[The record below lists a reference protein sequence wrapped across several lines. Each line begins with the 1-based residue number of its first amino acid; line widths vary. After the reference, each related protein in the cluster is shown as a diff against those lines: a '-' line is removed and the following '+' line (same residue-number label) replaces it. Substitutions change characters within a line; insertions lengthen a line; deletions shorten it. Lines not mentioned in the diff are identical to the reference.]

1 MVDKNKLIK
10 VSNRDSGSVGYQLP
24 ELRVIRNF
32 QKGETKEIS
41 MDELRQL
48 SYIPGGQVILNECLI
63 IHDQEALAE
72 LLPECEP
79 EYFYTEEDIK
89 NLLLTGTMDQFMD
102 CLDFAPG
109 GVIDILKNLAV
120 DLKVNDLAKRQAILE
135 KTGFNVT
142 KAIEINEASEVVEE
156 APQTTRRAAPI
167 TETAKKETTSAPA
180 RRTAAPATSAS
191 KYSVK
196 K

>member
-1 MVDKNKLIK
+1 MLDKTTLIK
-10 VSNRDSGSVGYQLP
+10 VSNRDSGSVGYTIP
-24 ELRVIRNF
+24 ELHVTRNF
-32 QKGETKEIS
+32 QKGESKEIP
-41 MDELRQL
+41 MEELRQL
-48 SYIPGGQVILNECLI
+48 SYIPGGQVIINECLI
-63 IHDQEALAE
+63 IHNQDALME
-72 LLPECEP
+72 LVPDAEP
-79 EYFYTEEDIK
+79 EYFYTEEDVK

-109 GVIDILKNLAV
+109 GVIDILKSLAV
-120 DLKVNDLAKRQAILE
+120 ELKVNDLAKRQAILE

-156 APQTTRRAAPI
+156 TPQTTRRAAPI

-180 RRTAAPATSAS
+180 RRTTAPATSAS